1 MCRAAAHLAHD
12 HHVLQ
17 LVKVEVRGPERHHEV
32 AEADQGGVHV
42 SKQADLHTVNII
54 SAATLLSVCSSV
66 CRAATRN
73 NTTRTSSST
82 HHDVAVEDGHGGL
95 LLVLRTV
102 YNDNGNM
109 M

>member
-1 MCRAAAHLAHD
+1 M
-12 HHVLQ
+12 
-17 LVKVEVRGPERHHEV
+17 KVEVRGPERHHEV

-66 CRAATRN
+66 CRAATRH
-73 NTTRTSSST
+73 TTTTTSTST

>member
-1 MCRAAAHLAHD
+1 M
-12 HHVLQ
+12 LQ

-66 CRAATRN
+66 CRAATRH
-73 NTTRTSSST
+73 TTTSTSTST